1 MIFKS
6 KNPDGK
12 PSGFCAYWIVELCVV
27 AAVEQPSIFLI
38 VRCGG
43 ECKLKD
49 VEVIIEIPPAIL
61 CAKALN
67 GFYKFF
73 GEGNSYGIVYRRISL
88 FGFDE
93 ETVLSE
99 QLVIAA
105 LFYQISVKVVKIFAH
120 SLECA
125 NGLNACDI
133 CGIGQINKD
142 DGTVCGAEV
151 IETVSLVV
159 NCLQGEVCQINGG
172 VSAFNSGVQ
181 LLFNHCGIFEI
192 RLPRFVF
199 DPCAGVTRVFDL
211 QNARCFGGGFDGK
224 YVVAANFTG
233 INANCQTVFM
243 FGNTTCIRT
252 HVTSLCEEAAT
263 VIADCQISISFIRDR
278 INCSMLGSE
287 NEERIVIRCQR
298 NICCAF
304 FDEICG
310 VVKIYRISNIQRCFF
325 DGILN
330 EANACGTLFG
340 GEYAK
345 GFIKAVA
352 FIQLG
357 KIKNDLISTCFE
369 FHREEFAHIGVHLYL
384 FIALHD
390 FNKNV
395 AYRVAKAI
403 GYPKAVRFAHATVL
417 TCACFKEVTRGR
429 NNDLRSS
436 RNLANGAFLSVGA
449 TFFGAGCGG
458 TKNGFF
464 GVTNQTKFCGL

>member
-1 MIFKS
+1 M
-6 KNPDGK
+6 
-12 PSGFCAYWIVELCVV
+12 
-27 AAVEQPSIFLI
+27 
-38 VRCGG
+38 
-43 ECKLKD
+43 
-49 VEVIIEIPPAIL
+49 
-61 CAKALN
+61 
-67 GFYKFF
+67 
-73 GEGNSYGIVYRRISL
+73 
-88 FGFDE
+88 
-93 ETVLSE
+93 
-99 QLVIAA
+99 
-105 LFYQISVKVVKIFAH
+105 
-120 SLECA
+120 
-125 NGLNACDI
+125 NACDI
-133 CGIGQINKD
+133 LGIGSQINKD
-142 DGTVCGAEV
+142 DGAVCGTEV
-151 IETVSLVV
+151 IEAVSLVV
-159 NCLQGEVCQINGG
+159 NCLQGEVFQINGG
-172 VSAFNSGVQ
+172 VSAFNGGVQ
-181 LLFNHCGIFEI
+181 LFFNHCGIFEI
-192 RLPRFVF
+192 RLPRFIF
-199 DPCAGVTRVFDL
+199 NSCTGIACILNF
-211 QNARCFGGGFDGK
+211 QNARGFGGGFDGK
-224 YVVAANFTG
+224 YVVAANFAG
-233 INANCQTVFM
+233 VNADCQTVFI

-395 AYRVAKAI
+395 AYRVSKTV
-403 GYPKAVRFAHATVL
+403 GNPKSVGFTYTAVFAGSIVKGV
-417 TCACFKEVTRGR
+417 TCGR
-429 NNDLRSS
+429 EYELRNDNHSAS
-436 RNLANGAFLSVGA
+436 TTFLSIGA
-449 TFFGAGCGG
+449 TFYGTGCRGAQ
-458 TKNGFF
+458 NEFF
-464 GVTNQTKFCGL
+464 RVSC